1 MPESSRTSFIPK
13 HTTNKIERKNT
24 PRRVFIGTI
33 IVRIL
38 FFVVLIVA
46 VGTYAYD
53 GKVNRDFAAVRV
65 ELGTKVP
72 SVEDDSLARVIE
84 FDSGLKIA
92 NEIWRQSSS
101 VVALLDLISSR
112 TMMNVQI
119 KNLSVSREIDLT
131 YLLEAELLTN
141 SYDTVANQRRAF
153 AEDNRITINNLSEVN
168 IQPAA
173 EIRPLNGNVNV
184 TTVTAQVELMVPLSA
199 VPFIP
204 TSFTAGVFNP
214 DINPGTNV
222 EPEVVANQQTL

>member
-1 MPESSRTSFIPK
+1 MPESSKTSFIPK

-53 GKVNRDFAAVRV
+53 SKVKRDFNDVRTD
-65 ELGTKVP
+65 LGSSVP
-72 SVEDDSLARVIE
+72 SVEDNSLERLID

-92 NEIWRQSSS
+92 NEIWQQSTSMVS
-101 VVALLDLISSR
+101 LLELLGSR
-112 TMMNVQI
+112 TVANVQI
-119 KNLSVSREIDLT
+119 KNLSVSREPDETFSLA
-131 YLLEAELLTN
+131 AEILTN

-153 AEDNRITINNLSEVN
+153 TEDDRITINSLSDVS
-168 IQPAA
+168 IQPPP
-173 EIRPLNGNVNV
+173 EIRPQDGSLSV
-184 TTVTAQVELMVPLSA
+184 TTVTAQVELMIPLSA

-204 TSFTAGVFNP
+204 TNFTAVPANP
-214 DINPGTNV
+214 SNDLAQAVLINQ
-222 EPEVVANQQTL
+222 PEL